1 MYFKPSY
8 LPHNGVAYD
17 LVSSLAETLGLRLN
31 KKIEII
37 LASYLATAKKAK
49 GKAFDWWIGNDN
61 KTLKF
66 WSLFDHVSNQSV
78 REVYKLLKEHEYIG
92 ASAYVPDTTV
102 ELMGFGLPNWV
113 VAKHLPNQTLEQ
125 ATFIEANLPYV
136 LVNKKE
142 EYEDKL
148 ARRKHNRTAPKLG
161 IKHVKKRFGR
171 AYSRAYRPV
180 KEMNSYWAKH
190 PLHNP
195 ITNEFYSSAR
205 RIFHNAS
212 IRSGGRWYGG
222 WTDYKSD
229 QRFSFT
235 IDNHPIVQ
243 VDVNAMILSLLSALT
258 GKPMNTGSNS
268 GVYQDAYQAV
278 VCQIPTI
285 INARKKVKQVIME
298 LSGTGNPSKSKPS
311 PDSKI
316 LEEEFTYIRDL
327 CLQAYPA
334 LECLDNKRF
343 NFPNDLS
350 FHESNILTQTLLS
363 LKEQGV
369 VAYPVHDCVIVKQ
382 GREDDAVDT
391 FRRVFKEY
399 VNVDFDIALSVESNP
414 SNKVRIAGRHPIV

>member
-8 LPHNGVAYD
+8 LPHHAAAYG
-17 LVSSLAETLGLRLN
+17 LVRSVAETLGLRLN
-31 KKIEII
+31 KKTEII

-49 GKAFDWWIGNDN
+49 GTAFDWWTGNDN

-113 VAKHLPNQTLEQ
+113 VAKHLPNQTLEE

-136 LVNKKE
+136 PVNKKE
-142 EYEDKL
+142 EYEEKL
-148 ARRKHNRTAPKLG
+148 ARRKHKRAAPKLG
-161 IKHVKKRFGR
+161 ITYVKKKFGR

-180 KEMNSYWAKH
+180 KEMNTYWTEH

-222 WTDYKSD
+222 WTEYKSN

-268 GVYQDAYQAV
+268 GVYEDAYEAV
-278 VCQIPTI
+278 VCQVPTI
-285 INARKKVKQVIME
+285 TNARKKVKQVIME

-316 LEEEFTYIRDL
+316 LEEEFTHIRDL

-399 VNVDFDIALSVESNP
+399 VKTDFDIALSVESNP
-414 SNKVRIAGRHPIV
+414 SNKVRIEGRHPIV

>member
-8 LPHNGVAYD
+8 LPHNDVAYD

-49 GKAFDWWIGNDN
+49 GKAFDWWTGNDN
-61 KTLKF
+61 KKLKF

-92 ASAYVPDTTV
+92 ASANIPDTTI
-102 ELMGFGLPNWV
+102 ERMGFGLPNWV
-113 VAKHLPNQTLEQ
+113 VAKHLPNQTLEE

-142 EYEDKL
+142 EYEEKL
-148 ARRKHNRTAPKLG
+148 ARRKHKRAAPKLG
-161 IKHVKKRFGR
+161 IKHVKKKFGR
-171 AYSRAYRPV
+171 AYSLAYRPV
-180 KEMNSYWAKH
+180 KKMNAYWADH

-195 ITNEFYSSAR
+195 ITNEYYSSAR
-205 RIFHNAS
+205 RIFHNGS
-212 IRSGGRWYGG
+212 IKSGGRWYGG
-222 WTDYKSD
+222 WMEYSSN
-229 QRFSFT
+229 QRFAFT

-258 GKPMNTGSNS
+258 GKPMNVG

-285 INARKKVKQVIME
+285 TNARKKVKQVIME
-298 LSGTGNPSKSKPS
+298 LTGTGNSSKSKPS

-363 LKEQGV
+363 LKQQGV

-399 VNVDFDIALSVESNP
+399 VKTDFDIALSVESNP
-414 SNKVRIAGRHPIV
+414 SNKVRIEGRHPIVIL

>member
-8 LPHNGVAYD
+8 LPHNDVAYD

-49 GKAFDWWIGNDN
+49 GKAFDWWTGNDN

-102 ELMGFGLPNWV
+102 ELMGIGIPNWI
-113 VAKHLPNQTLEQ
+113 VAKNLPNQTLEE

-212 IRSGGRWYGG
+212 IKSGGRWYGG
-222 WTDYKSD
+222 WMEYSSN

-268 GVYQDAYQAV
+268 GAYEDAYQAV
-278 VCQIPTI
+278 VCQIPNVT
-285 INARKKVKQVIME
+285 NARKKVKQVIME
-298 LSGTGNPSKSKPS
+298 LTGTGNASKCKPS

-350 FHESNILTQTLLS
+350 YHESNILTQTLLS

-414 SNKVRIAGRHPIV
+414 SNKVRIEGRHSIV